1 MNQIGRIEA
10 TINRFLD
17 FAKPQDL
24 LFSDIELKSFITD
37 LLIMVRPQVNR
48 QECVLTVFLADDM
61 PTINGDRR
69 LLAEALINLLVNAI
83 DAMPAR
89 GSLSVSAVQDVLN
102 TSGRD
107 MQCVRVDIADT
118 GHGISDEQ
126 LEKIFEPFF
135 TTKATGTGL
144 GLPLVLTT
152 IRNHGGEIRVKSKV
166 GEGTMF
172 SLFLPVTTGT
182 PLDGFNGKDIIN

>member
-24 LFSDIELKSFITD
+24 LFSEIELKSFIAD

-48 QECVLTVFLADDM
+48 QDCVLTVSFADDM
-61 PTINGDRR
+61 PSISGDRR

-83 DAMPAR
+83 DAMPAH
-89 GSLSVSAVQDVLN
+89 GSLTVSAV
-102 TSGRD
+102 RD
-107 MQCVRVDIADT
+107 IFTTNGKETPCVRVDIADT

-135 TTKATGTGL
+135 TTKAAGTGL

-152 IRNHGGEIRVKSKV
+152 IRNHGGEIRVKSKI
-166 GEGTMF
+166 GEGTIF
-172 SLFLPVTTGT
+172 SLFLPVTSDAS
-182 PLDGFNGKDIIN
+182 LDRFNGKDIIN